1 MSVRVRWIVLASIA
15 AAVAVFL
22 VVQDRITAAGARDY
36 VARQRAAA
44 AGQAPAVTIDEVM
57 RPAVARSV
65 RAGLLWGGVV
75 LAAGLAIAWLSAG
88 RRPGAREADRAPSR
102 R

>member
-1 MSVRVRWIVLASIA
+1 VSARVRWIVVASIA
-15 AAVAVFL
+15 TAIAVFL

-44 AGQAPAVTIDEVM
+44 AGQGPAVTIDEVM

-65 RAGLLWGGVV
+65 RAGVLWGGVV
-75 LAAGLAIAWLSAG
+75 LAIGVAAATAAAHLEG
-88 RRPGAREADRAPSR
+88 RRGNRSGN
-102 R
+102 